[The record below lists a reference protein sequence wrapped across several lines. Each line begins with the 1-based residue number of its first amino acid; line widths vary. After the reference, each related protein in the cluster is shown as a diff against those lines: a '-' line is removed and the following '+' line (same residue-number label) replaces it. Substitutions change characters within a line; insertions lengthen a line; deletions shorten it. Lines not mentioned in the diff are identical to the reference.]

1 MAEDWGGGVSLESER
16 ATCTLDLSLENLMSL
31 TLGSAVRALTVFEE
45 IGQKFK
51 VNLAVPQ
58 KNHK

>member
-1 MAEDWGGGVSLESER
+1 MKR
-16 ATCTLDLSLENLMSL
+16 ATCTLDPSLENLMSL

-51 VNLAVPQ
+51 VNLGSLRLCLKKVTN
-58 KNHK
+58 KKIK